1 MKRYINTALS
11 IIAGLSFVSCVDD
24 IVGPGADATP
34 EGYITLD
41 FAVQVPEMAQVETKA
56 VDPDGGGV
64 QQMTVFCFDE
74 NDLFITT
81 VTADIVPNTSNLSL
95 SGTLEVTVPDH
106 TVTMQLVGNQNLTY
120 FREDNYRGMSE
131 VDVMASLSSRDRTNF
146 NI

>member
-11 IIAGLSFVSCVDD
+11 IIAGISLISCVEDLATPQTD
-24 IVGPGADATP
+24 MTP
-34 EGYITLD
+34 EGFMTLE
-41 FAVQVPEMAQVETKA
+41 FAVQVPDMNMVQTKA

-81 VTADIVPNTSNLSL
+81 VTADIVPNTANLSL
-95 SGTLEVTVPDH
+95 SGTLDITVPDH

-120 FREDNYRGMSE
+120 FREDNYRGMSR
-131 VDVMASLSSRDRTNF
+131 LT
-146 NI
+146 